1 MQTLYGQL
9 VETTTDDG
17 VKLHGFLAHPK
28 TSSQRVWIIVH
39 GVNGN
44 FYGSS
49 LLQFVAETCLRNGDS
64 ALLINT
70 RGHDL
75 ASFGSS
81 DYPARL
87 GSMFETI
94 KCAIEDLRG
103 WVSFA
108 KSEGTP
114 RVGIVAHSLGAVKSA
129 YALANKIEGID
140 RFVALSPPRL
150 NTDLLLA
157 DPKKCAV
164 FQEHL
169 AQAQSLCNTGDD
181 HHIMRVRFPLPNWV
195 SAATFLDKYGSGATY
210 DYLSFIGDISIP
222 TLWVFGDTEVRD
234 GSVNFRGADR
244 QIGSAIERCSFNV
257 PKSTVG
263 KDLSKPLHCVEVIDG
278 ADHSY
283 RAAREG
289 LRQCISNWINL
300 WRESS

>member
-1 MQTLYGQL
+1 MHTLYGQL
-9 VETTTDDG
+9 VETSTDDG

-28 TSSQRVWIIVH
+28 TSSRRVWIIVH

-49 LLQFVAETCLRNGDS
+49 LLQFLAETCLLHGDS

-94 KCAIEDLRG
+94 KNAIEDLQG
-103 WVSFA
+103 WINFA

-114 RVGIVAHSLGAVKSA
+114 RVGVIAHSLGAVKSA
-129 YALANKIEGID
+129 YALAHKIEGID
-140 RFVALSPPRL
+140 RFIALSPPRL

-157 DPKKCAV
+157 DPKKCDV
-164 FQEHL
+164 FREHL
-169 AQAQSLCNTGDD
+169 AQAQALCQAGDD

-210 DYLSFIGDISIP
+210 DYLSFIGEIHIP
-222 TLWVFGDTEVRD
+222 TLWVFGDSEVRA
-234 GSVNFRGADR
+234 GSVNFRDADRLLVDAIQRCAINKLEGADEADHSR
-244 QIGSAIERCSFNV
+244 
-257 PKSTVG
+257 T
-263 KDLSKPLHCVEVIDG
+263 LHRVEVIDG

-283 RAAREG
+283 RAAREA
-289 LRQCISNWINL
+289 LRRCISNWMPL
-300 WRESS
+300 HRDRG

>member
-1 MQTLYGQL
+1 MHTLYGCL
-9 VETTTDDG
+9 VETTTEDG

-28 TSSQRVWIIVH
+28 MSTSERVWIIVH

-44 FYGSS
+44 FYGST
-49 LLQFVAETCLRNGDS
+49 LLQFVAETCLINGDS

-94 KCAIEDLRG
+94 DSAIEDLRG
-103 WVSFA
+103 WVRFTGN
-108 KSEGTP
+108 EGFK
-114 RVGIVAHSLGAVKSA
+114 RIGIVAHSLGAVKAA
-129 YALANKIEGID
+129 YALAKKIEGVD
-140 RFVALSPPRL
+140 LFVALSPPRL

-169 AQAQSLCNTGDD
+169 AQAQSLCQDGED

-195 SAATFLDKYGSGATY
+195 SAATFLDKYGSGARY
-210 DYLSFIGDISIP
+210 DYLSFIGEIPIP
-222 TLWVFGDTEVRD
+222 TLWVFGDSEVRD
-234 GSVNFRGADR
+234 GSVNFRDADR
-244 QIGSAIERCSFNV
+244 QIAQAIQRCSM
-257 PKSTVG
+257 
-263 KDLSKPLHCVEVIDG
+263 HHVEVIDN

-283 RAAREG
+283 RAAREALG
-289 LRQCISNWINL
+289 RCISNWL
-300 WRESS
+300 AVQR